1 MKFLFVFFFF
11 LSMKKKFYN
20 FNISNKSDQSN
31 KETAINIEKK
41 KKMTETF
48 KKK

>member
-41 KKMTETF
+41 KNDWNI
-48 KKK
+48 

>member
-41 KKMTETF
+41 KMTETF
-48 KKK
+48 EKK